1 MKNCFTIVFAFAVLL
16 IKVVPASGQGCSDAG
31 FCTMGAMKPD
41 QPFYKNIP
49 LKLRSMELSFYRGT
63 TTLSPVVYVTTL
75 DMNFNIVDDKTFLQV
90 KLPYQAVKGNFG
102 KTSGMSDISL
112 CLTRKVSEDGTF
124 DYNVSLGAKIPS
136 NDADL
141 TDDTHDLPLPMYYQ
155 TSLGTYDFIAGF
167 SMISRDWLFATGIQH
182 PFNKNKNHFTWA
194 PWIPVYRNGEG
205 ADYVRSY
212 DGAYELKRG
221 TDVMLRVE
229 RNFRFSRLNFTL
241 GALPIYRI
249 RRDEVTVFSTGERTK
264 PDGTTGLALSVI
276 GTAGYS
282 FNVRTGIKLLYGR
295 KIIQRDF
302 NPDGLTR
309 HDVMTISY
317 YYRF

>member
-1 MKNCFTIVFAFAVLL
+1 MKNCSTIVFALAALFM
-16 IKVVPASGQGCSDAG
+16 KVVPAGAQGCSDAG

-49 LKLRSMELSFYRGT
+49 VKLRSMEVSFYRGT
-63 TTLSPVVYVTTL
+63 TTLSPIVYVSTL
-75 DMNFNIVDDKTFLQV
+75 DMNFNIIDDKTFFQI

-112 CLTRKVSEDGTF
+112 CLTRQVSGGGTF

-141 TDDTHDLPLPMYYQ
+141 TDEVHNLPLPMYYQ

-221 TDVMLRVE
+221 TDVMLRIE
-229 RNFRFSRLNFTL
+229 RNFRFSRLNFSL

-249 RRDEVTVFSTGERTK
+249 RPDEVTLASTGQRTK

-282 FNVRTGIKLLYGR
+282 FNIRTGVKLLYGR
-295 KIIQRDF
+295 KITQRDF